1 MTRADLTPELSEGQP
16 GPRNRLSRTE
26 DAAAPSGGSEL
37 PAVNDGSDPLH
48 QQGPRDWLRQT
59 AGAATPS
66 GGRALHEVSNR
77 GGKIQRRPVHG
88 VLLLDKPLGL
98 SSNQA
103 LQKAKWLLR
112 ADKAGHTGTLDPL
125 ATGVLPLCF
134 GAATKFSQI
143 QLDADKTY
151 EATLVLGQKTS
162 TADAEGEVIETRP
175 VPDITPELLA
185 TLTRQFTGPLAQIPP
200 MYSALKKDGKALYEY
215 ARKGEDV
222 EREARHITIYKLNL
236 ALAQVDR
243 APPAIKMIVSCSKG
257 TYIRTLG
264 EDIGEAIG
272 CGAHLGSLRRLET
285 GGFVAAQCV
294 TLSALEA
301 LSEAEREALLL
312 PPQSLVGSYPSVTLD
327 ADNAGRF
334 LSGLRR
340 RGEPGQW
347 GADAPLVQVFGTN
360 PPAFLGSAHITADEL
375 IPQRLL
381 SPIEI
386 KDILQASQQHSS
398 VSEQVGLAA
407 RAH

>member
-1 MTRADLTPELSEGQP
+1 MTQIS
-16 GPRNRLSRTE
+16 S
-26 DAAAPSGGSEL
+26 
-37 PAVNDGSDPLH
+37 H
-48 QQGPRDWLRQT
+48 RQ
-59 AGAATPS
+59 
-66 GGRALHEVSNR
+66 
-77 GGKIQRRPVHG
+77 KIQRRPVHG

-151 EATLVLGQKTS
+151 EAVLLLGQKTS

-175 VPDITPELLA
+175 VPEITPELLEA
-185 TLTRQFTGPLAQIPP
+185 MTQRFTGPLAQIPP

-215 ARKGEDV
+215 ARKGIEV
-222 EREARHITIYKLNL
+222 EREARHITIFKLNM
-236 ALAQVDR
+236 AIAQDPR
-243 APPAIKMIVSCSKG
+243 AQAAIRIIVSCSKG

-264 EDIGEAIG
+264 EDIGEALG

-294 TLSALEA
+294 TLAALEA
-301 LSEAEREALLL
+301 MSEAERDACLF
-312 PPQSLVGSYPSVTLD
+312 PAQSLVSSFPSVTLD
-327 ADNAGRF
+327 VDNAGRF

-347 GADAPLVQVFGTN
+347 GPDAPLVQVYGAQ
-360 PPAFLGSAHITADEL
+360 PPAFLGSAHVTADEL

-381 SPIEI
+381 SPVEI
-386 KDILQASQQHSS
+386 QDILRAAQSFTDSFPERPPDVPCGADVPSFQH
-398 VSEQVGLAA
+398 
-407 RAH
+407 